1 MSACAGALAALTG
14 SIAGAQIVDLS
25 KYPNSAWRTSPSRR
39 LASLFAGVMGAA
51 LLLAATSSAL
61 AGVEEFYKGRTLQV
75 IIGYSAGGG
84 YDLYGRILAHHIG
97 RHIPGNPLV
106 TALNMPGAGSL
117 KALNYLYAVA
127 PKDGTAIGIFGRGMA
142 MEPLIGAGDAKF
154 DARKFTWLGSG
165 GDQVSVCA
173 TWQGSKVRTWNDALS
188 NPFTVAGEGSGS
200 DPDIFSMLLRNMFG
214 IKLRLVTG
222 YPGGNEMSL
231 AMEQGEVDG
240 RCGWSWSSIK
250 LAKPDWIANKRLN
263 LIVQM
268 SLAKSPELPEVPLI
282 TDYAASDRQLAILK
296 LVLSRQAM
304 AWPFVAPPDVAAD
317 RKQALRAAFDATMH
331 DPAFVAEAK
340 MHQLEVN
347 PMHGFDLEKAI
358 DDLYAT
364 PPSAIM
370 AARSAI
376 GAAPR

>member
-1 MSACAGALAALTG
+1 VRRTARRWRAGALFCGLMT
-14 SIAGAQIVDLS
+14 
-25 KYPNSAWRTSPSRR
+25 
-39 LASLFAGVMGAA
+39 
-51 LLLAATSSAL
+51 LAATSSASA

-84 YDLYGRILAHHIG
+84 YDLYGRTLARHIG
-97 RHIPGNPLV
+97 RHLPGNPQV
-106 TALNMPGAGSL
+106 TAQNMPGAGSL

-188 NPFTVAGEGSGS
+188 TPFTVAGEGSGS

-250 LAKPDWIANKRLN
+250 LAKPEWIASRRLN

-268 SLAKSPELPEVPLI
+268 ALAKSPELPEVPLI
-282 TDYAASDRQLAILK
+282 TDYATDDRQLQVLR

-304 AWPFVAPPDVAAD
+304 AWPFVAPPDVPAD
-317 RKQALRAAFDATMH
+317 RKQALRAAFEATMR
-331 DPAFVAEAK
+331 DPAFVAEAN

-347 PMHGFDLEKAI
+347 PMLGLELEKVI
-358 DDLYAT
+358 GDLYET
-364 PPSAIM
+364 PPSAIA
-370 AARSAI
+370 AARNAI

>member
-1 MSACAGALAALTG
+1 MTVVSVRRFASGPKLARRTVRFRLPGLSSSGVLLGAFLAAASPALAE
-14 SIAGAQIVDLS
+14 S
-25 KYPNSAWRTSPSRR
+25 
-39 LASLFAGVMGAA
+39 
-51 LLLAATSSAL
+51 
-61 AGVEEFYKGRTLQV
+61 VEDFYKGRNLQLV
-75 IIGYSAGGG
+75 IGYSAGGG
-84 YDLYGRILAHHIG
+84 YDLYGRTLAHHIG

-106 TALNMPGAGSL
+106 TPQNMPGAGSL

-173 TWQGSKVRTWNDALS
+173 TWHGSKVRTWSDALS
-188 NPFTVAGEGSGS
+188 TPFTVAGEGSGS
-200 DPDIFSMLLRNMFG
+200 DPDIFSLMLKNMFG

-250 LAKPDWIANKRLN
+250 LAKPDWIAKKQLN

-268 SLAKSPELPEVPLI
+268 SLAKSPELPDVPLI
-282 TDYAASDRQLAILK
+282 TDYAESEQQLRILR
-296 LVLSRQAM
+296 LVLSRQSM
-304 AWPFVAPPDVAAD
+304 AWPFVAPPDVPAD
-317 RKQALRAAFDATMH
+317 RKQALRAAFDATMR
-331 DPAFVAEAK
+331 DPAFVAEIR

-347 PMHGFDLEKAI
+347 PMQGLELEKVVR
-358 DDLYAT
+358 DLYET
-364 PPSAIM
+364 PPSAVM
-370 AARSAI
+370 AARAAI
-376 GAAPR
+376 GATPR

>member
-1 MSACAGALAALTG
+1 MKLPRRIFLHLAVGAVALPTA
-14 SIAGAQIVDLS
+14 SRFAWAQA
-25 KYPNSAWRTSPSRR
+25 YPSRPVR
-39 LASLFAGVMGAA
+39 VIVGFA
-51 LLLAATSSAL
+51 
-61 AGVEEFYKGRTLQV
+61 
-75 IIGYSAGGG
+75 AGGPA
-84 YDLYGRILAHHIG
+84 D
-97 RHIPGNPLV
+97 V
-106 TALNMPGAGSL
+106 TARVIGQWLSERLGQPFVIENRPGAGSL

-188 NPFTVAGEGSGS
+188 TPFTVAGEGSGS

-214 IKLRLVTG
+214 IQLRLVTG

-250 LAKPDWIANKRLN
+250 LAKPEWIASRRLN

-282 TDYAASDRQLAILK
+282 TDYATDDRQLQVLR

-304 AWPFVAPPDVAAD
+304 AWPFLAPPDVPAD
-317 RKQALRAAFDATMH
+317 RKQALRAAFEATMR
-331 DPAFVAEAK
+331 DPAFVAEAN

-347 PMHGFDLEKAI
+347 PMLGLELQKTI
-358 DDLYAT
+358 DDLYET
-364 PPSAIM
+364 PPSAIAADHGM
-370 AARSAI
+370 AGTSQWTTTATASVVTVTAATTSIDTGSQLLRRS
-376 GAAPR
+376 RSEVS